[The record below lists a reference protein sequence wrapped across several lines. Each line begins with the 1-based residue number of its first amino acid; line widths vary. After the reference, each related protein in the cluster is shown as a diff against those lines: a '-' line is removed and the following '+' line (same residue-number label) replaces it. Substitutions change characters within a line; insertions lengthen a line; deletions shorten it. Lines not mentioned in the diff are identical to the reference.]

1 MPQGSRIGA
10 TGVTLSEVLRAV
22 RPSLLTSMVAAL
34 LACSGEASGPTTG
47 LELEVHYDSSLPIA
61 ELVVV
66 LTPKAGAAVSRNLA
80 PPLDLDPP
88 GIRRPRFTLE
98 LEAGPTGTLLI
109 HVDGKNGRTVLG
121 SGEVQVDVTSGQM
134 TPAVVV
140 LGGADP
146 CGPGGCA
153 RCGNGRIEGLEQ
165 CDDGN
170 ESSDDACRPDC
181 TSVDPIT
188 WTYEREVPGPL
199 ATTSVDPI
207 LVAGSS
213 LAFAPALGEQWLVLL
228 SGRVTSTSEAQVSSL
243 VQLTIN
249 DRVVS
254 QLGHQTYGL
263 GEGWA
268 GFMVFELV
276 DGGSPVT
283 AEARFAAV
291 VGETR
296 LADVH
301 LVAARLPPG
310 AEPAIARGPDSIE
323 ETGLDLTLAEL
334 KIEPSR
340 TGRYLVLAQGTLN
353 ELPGGDTA
361 ELWLADDQG
370 QRYPNDDRGAG
381 WVNGRG
387 TDLPSFIAVER
398 TLAGPVSFRLS
409 GNSSATSNDG
419 WWNEA
424 WQRRLPITLISEVD
438 VPAGTQVSV
447 VVDHQ
452 AMLAS
457 GFAQRGGDDL
467 RIVTADGVELARVL
481 DDDSSF
487 ESTTT
492 RIWFRTSVALA
503 AGVENN
509 DHLLYYGN
517 AVAGAPPADPDQV
530 FELHDSFDGLAVD
543 PKLLIQG
550 APTLQNG
557 ELNLGPG
564 SSIYAPELLEEDHL
578 IEARLLVRAPPQAG
592 EAYPLAT
599 YDPVAGE
606 RVANFGF
613 RVSGEAH
620 EVLVAGLPTAYT
632 PTDPASFQRWRIS
645 RRGGEVIMYQ
655 AFTERGRGPVIVD
668 QAHTVAIGSV
678 SETEIS
684 VAWVRARHS
693 RGRDP
698 NATLGAPQGPR
709 GTSPSRWRYPKILA
723 FRLDAFPG
731 AYTQFD
737 PALVATNTPDFKI
750 TSRLDVPAPGTASDQ
765 LVLQAI
771 RVAGDSDAAA
781 RKQGIL
787 QIDGDPQLITS
798 HRINRDATRVAGYHH
813 LAGLVDVRRTNAA
826 MVCENAIASPDGIT
840 VEGAGSSI
848 VVLRYPPR

>member
-1 MPQGSRIGA
+1 MSD
-10 TGVTLSEVLRAV
+10 VLPAV
-22 RPSLLTSMVAAL
+22 RPLLLTSISAAF
-34 LACSGEASGPTTG
+34 LACSGESAGPTTG
-47 LELEVHYDSSLPIA
+47 LELEVHYDSSLPIE

-66 LTPKAGAAVSRNLA
+66 LTPKAGAAISRNLA

-98 LEAGPTGTLLI
+98 LEAGPTGTVLI

-121 SGEVQVDVTSGQM
+121 SGEVQVDVTTGQM

-140 LGGADP
+140 LAGANP

-153 RCGNGRIEGLEQ
+153 RCGNGRIEGAEQ

-170 ESSDDACRPDC
+170 DSGDDACRPDC

-207 LVAGSS
+207 QVSGAT
-213 LAFAPALGEQWLVLL
+213 LAFAPGPGEQWLVLL
-228 SGRVTSTSEAQVSSL
+228 SGRVTSTSEAQVSSV

-263 GEGWA
+263 GDGWA
-268 GFMVFELV
+268 GFLVFELV
-276 DGGSPVT
+276 DGGTPVT

-291 VGETR
+291 AGETR

-310 AEPAIARGPDSIE
+310 ADPVVARGLDAIE
-323 ETGLDLTLAEL
+323 GTGLDLTLAEL

-340 TGRYLVLAQGTLN
+340 TGRYLIMAEGTVS

-381 WVNGRG
+381 WANGRG
-387 TDLPSFIAVER
+387 ADLPSFVAVER

-409 GNSSATSNDG
+409 GNSSATGNDG
-419 WWNEA
+419 WWNA
-424 WQRRLPITLISEVD
+424 NWQRRLPITLLSEVD
-438 VPAGTQVSV
+438 VPEGTQVSV

-452 AMLAS
+452 AMLAA
-457 GFAQRGGDDL
+457 GLAQRGGDDL
-467 RIVTADGVELARVL
+467 RIVTVDGVELARVL

-492 RIWFRTSVALA
+492 RIWFRTSVALT
-503 AGVENN
+503 AGVESN

-517 AVAGAPPADPDQV
+517 PQAGAPPADPDQV

-550 APTLQNG
+550 VPSLQNG
-557 ELNLGPG
+557 QLNLGPG
-564 SSIYAPELLEEDHL
+564 STIYSPELLEDDRAV
-578 IEARLLVRAPPQAG
+578 EARLLVRVAPQAG

-599 YDPVAGE
+599 YDPVAGD
-606 RVANFGF
+606 RIANFGF
-613 RVSGEAH
+613 RQTAEAF
-620 EVLVAGLPTAYT
+620 EVLVAGTPTAFT
-632 PTDPASFQRWRIS
+632 PTDPATFQRWRIS
-645 RRGGEVIMYQ
+645 RRGGEMIMHQ
-655 AFTERGRGPVIVD
+655 AFTERGRGAVVAD
-668 QAHTVAIGSV
+668 QAHTIGIGSV
-678 SETEIS
+678 SETELS
-684 VAWVRARHS
+684 VAWVRARIS

-698 NATLGAPQGPR
+698 SATLGAPQGPR
-709 GTSPSRWRYPKILA
+709 GTSPSTWRYPKILA

-737 PALVATNTPDFKI
+737 PALVATDTPDAKI
-750 TSRLDVPAPGTASDQ
+750 LSRLDVPAPAAAGDQ

-771 RVAGDSDAAA
+771 RVAGASDATA

-787 QIDGDPQLITS
+787 QIDGDPQLVTS
-798 HRINRDATRVAGYHH
+798 HRINRDGTRDAGYHH

-826 MVCENAIASPDGIT
+826 MVCENAIASPDGIS
-840 VEGAGSSI
+840 VEGASSSI

>member
-1 MPQGSRIGA
+1 MPQGSRIWV
-10 TGVTLSEVLRAV
+10 TGVTLTDVLRAA
-22 RPSLLTSMVAAL
+22 RPSLLTSMAAAL
-34 LACSGEASGPTTG
+34 LACSGEATGPTTG
-47 LELEVHYDSSLPIA
+47 LELEVHYDSSLPIE

-66 LTPKAGAAVSRNLA
+66 LTPRAGAAISRNLA
-80 PPLDLDPP
+80 PPLNLDPP

-98 LEAGPTGTLLI
+98 LEAGPTGSILI

-140 LGGADP
+140 LAGANP

-153 RCGNGRIEGLEQ
+153 RCGNGRVEGLEQ

-170 ESSDDACRPDC
+170 ESSADACRPDC

-199 ATTSVDPI
+199 ATTSVDPVQ
-207 LVAGSS
+207 VAGSS
-213 LAFAPALGEQWLVLL
+213 VAFAPAAGEQWLVLL

-268 GFMVFELV
+268 GFLVFELV
-276 DGGSPVT
+276 DGGGPVT

-291 VGETR
+291 AGETR
-296 LADVH
+296 LADLH

-310 AEPAIARGPDSIE
+310 AEPVVARGLDSIE

-334 KIEPSR
+334 KLEPSR
-340 TGRYLVLAQGTLN
+340 AGRYLILAEGTLS

-370 QRYPNDDRGAG
+370 QRYPNDDRGVG
-381 WVNGRG
+381 WANGRG
-387 TDLPSFIAVER
+387 ADLPSFIAVER

-409 GNSSATSNDG
+409 GNSSATGNDG
-419 WWNEA
+419 WWNDN
-424 WQRRLPITLISEVD
+424 WLRRLPITLISDVD
-438 VPAGTQVSV
+438 VPEGTQVSV
-447 VVDHQ
+447 VVDHA
-452 AMLAS
+452 AMLAA
-457 GFAQRGGDDL
+457 GLAQRSGDDL
-467 RIVTADGVELARVL
+467 RIVTVDGVELPRVL

-487 ESTTT
+487 ESATT
-492 RIWFRTSVALA
+492 RIWFRTSVSLT
-503 AGVENN
+503 AGVESN

-517 AVAGAPPADPDQV
+517 ATAGAPPADPDQV

-550 APTLQNG
+550 TPSLQG
-557 ELNLGPG
+557 GQLNLGPG
-564 SSIYAPELLEEDHL
+564 SSIYSPELLDEDRL
-578 IEARLLVRAPPQAG
+578 VEARMLVRVAPQAG

-599 YDPVAGE
+599 YDPVAGD

-613 RVSGEAH
+613 RQSGEAF
-620 EVLVAGLPTAYT
+620 EVLLAGIPTAFT
-632 PTDPASFQRWRIS
+632 PTDPASFQRWRLS
-645 RRGGEVIMYQ
+645 RRGGEVIMHQ
-655 AFTERGRGPVIVD
+655 AFSERGRGPVVTD
-668 QAHTVAIGSV
+668 RPHTVGIGSV
-678 SETEIS
+678 SETELA
-684 VAWVRARHS
+684 VAWVRSRIS

-698 NATLGAPQGPR
+698 SATLGTPQGPR
-709 GTSPSRWRYPKILA
+709 GTSPSTWRYPKILA
-723 FRLDAFPG
+723 FRLDAFPA

-737 PALVATNTPDFKI
+737 PALVATTTSDLKI
-750 TSRLDVPAPGTASDQ
+750 TSRLDVPAPPTTSDQ

-781 RKQGIL
+781 RKQGTL
-787 QIDGDPQLITS
+787 QIDGDPQLVTS
-798 HRINRDATRVAGYHH
+798 HRINRDGTREAGYHH

-840 VEGAGSSI
+840 VEGASSSI